1 MTTPQL
7 TILGREAILAADDI
21 ATETV
26 PVPEWGGAV
35 LVRGISGKERDQ
47 FEVELIEGKGKNRD
61 VNLRNLR
68 AKLVAKSVVNEAG
81 ALLFGA
87 ADIDA
92 LGNKSAAALQRV
104 YIVASRLAGL
114 SESDVDDLTDDL
126 GNAESAGSG
135 SA

>member
-1 MTTPQL
+1 MSTPL

-35 LVRGISGKERDQ
+35 LVRGISGKQRDQ

-68 AKLVAKSVVNEAG
+68 AKLVAKSIVNEG
-81 ALLFGA
+81 GTLLFGA

-114 SESDVDDLTDDL
+114 SEADVDELTDEL